1 MAAGQSKRFYSGV
14 GIFNWY
20 YFSSPPQIPR
30 RRGVD
35 LELGGLK
42 YRGLWLGADVK
53 EGRGALYTSTIR
65 GCYARAISGTVIQYR
80 QEKRAAEKGGPQHG
94 DPQGR

>member
-1 MAAGQSKRFYSGV
+1 MLVVQG
-14 GIFNWY
+14 
-20 YFSSPPQIPR
+20 
-30 RRGVD
+30 
-35 LELGGLK
+35 ELVKFAIYNTWHVRDKQPTK

-53 EGRGALYTSTIR
+53 EGRGVLYTSTVR